1 MKFAILPVKARA
13 NAKERLAGFLTAEQ
27 REALARVMFEDML
40 GKLKAARGIDRVV
53 VATSDRSAAAY
64 AHAAGVTVY
73 EEEEQRGHS
82 HSADRAAAR
91 AMEDGAATILLL
103 PIDVPLATVAEIEA
117 LAGAARPGV
126 LIVPSADGTGTNAL
140 VRTPPDAIAS
150 RFGKGSFRAHLDQA
164 RARGV
169 HAQVIRPPGIVFD
182 VDTPADVAELL
193 QRDPGSRVAHLLRGQ
208 RMQWTSG
215 SQA

>member
-1 MKFAILPVKARA
+1 MKFAILPVKARV
-13 NAKERLAGFLTAEQ
+13 NAKERLAGFLTAQQ

-40 GKLKAARGIDRVV
+40 CKLTAARGIDRVV
-53 VATSDRSAAAY
+53 VATSDPSAAAY
-64 AHAAGVTVY
+64 ARAAGVAVY

-91 AMEDGAATILLL
+91 AMENGAGTVLLL

-140 VRTPPDAIAS
+140 VRTPPDVIAS
-150 RFGKGSFRAHLDQA
+150 RFGKDSFRAHIDQA

-169 HAQVIRPPGIVFD
+169 PTEVMRPSGIVFD
-182 VDTPADVAELL
+182 IDTPAD
-193 QRDPGSRVAHLLRGQ
+193 
-208 RMQWTSG
+208 
-215 SQA
+215 